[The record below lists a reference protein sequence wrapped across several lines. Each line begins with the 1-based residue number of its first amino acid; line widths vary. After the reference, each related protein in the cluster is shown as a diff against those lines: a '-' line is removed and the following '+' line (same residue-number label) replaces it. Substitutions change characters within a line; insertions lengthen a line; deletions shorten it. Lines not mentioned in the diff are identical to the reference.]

1 MSTLKVDNLLLQ
13 NNNTGTG
20 RILETF
26 GGFCNGSSFT
36 VLSGTY
42 PLEAV
47 TATQKLTGATLVDV
61 SGSTIKFV
69 PPAGTKTVLYEFT
82 MSVSAVDS
90 HGIAHFRSYIDSV
103 EVTNAKMS
111 ISANN
116 VSQDFITQKIPI
128 QCNDGTDNIDDAQFN
143 SWTALKEIKIQGR
156 SYGGSNES
164 EVHGTYYWDGTGGN
178 QFIKP
183 RLQITAIG

>member
-13 NNNTGTG
+13 NNNVGTG

-26 GGFCNGSSFT
+26 SGFCNGSSFS

-42 PLEAV
+42 ALETV
-47 TATQKLTGATLVDV
+47 TATQKLTGSTVVDIT
-61 SGSTIKFV
+61 GSTINYV
-69 PPAGTKTVLYEFT
+69 PPAGTKTVLYEFS
-82 MSVSAVDS
+82 MQVSSVDS
-90 HGIAHFRSYIDSV
+90 HGIAHFTSFIDSV
-103 EVTNAKMS
+103 EITNAKMT

-116 VSQDFITQKIPI
+116 VPNAFITQRIPI
-128 QCNDGTDNIDDAQFN
+128 RCNASTNNIDDAEFS
-143 SWTALKEIKIQGR
+143 SWTALKEIKIRGR
-156 SYGGSNES
+156 SYGSSNEA
-164 EVHGTYYWDGTGGN
+164 EVHGTYYWNGSTSN

>member
-1 MSTLKVDNLLLQ
+1 MSTLKVDNLLLS
-13 NNNTGTG
+13 NNNAGTG

-26 GGFCNGSSFT
+26 SGFCNGSSFT

-42 PLEAV
+42 ALETV
-47 TATQKLTGATLVDV
+47 TATQKLVSTTLVDV
-61 SGSTIKFV
+61 TGSKISYV

-82 MSVSAVDS
+82 MQVSSVDS

-103 EVTNAKMS
+103 EITNAKMS
-111 ISANN
+111 LSSNN
-116 VSQDFITQKIPI
+116 IPQNFVTQRIPI
-128 QCNDGTDNIDDAQFN
+128 QCNAGADNIDDAQFAN
-143 SWTALKEIKIQGR
+143 WTSLKEIKIQGR
-156 SYGGSNES
+156 SYGASNEA
-164 EVHGTYYWDGTGGN
+164 EVHGTYYWDGSASN

>member
-26 GGFCNGSSFT
+26 SGFCNGSSFS

-42 PLEAV
+42 ALEAV
-47 TATQKLTGATLVDV
+47 TATQKLTGTTLVDIT
-61 SGSTIKFV
+61 GSTINYV

-82 MSVSAVDS
+82 MQVSAVDS
-90 HGIAHFRSYIDSV
+90 HGIGHFRSYIDSV
-103 EVTNAKMS
+103 EVTNAKIS
-111 ISANN
+111 ISANTII
-116 VSQDFITQKIPI
+116 QGIFTQKIAI
-128 QCNDGTDNIDDAQFN
+128 QCNAGTNNIDDAQFT
-143 SWTALKEIKIQGR
+143 SWTASKEIKIQGR
-156 SYGGSNES
+156 SYSTSNEV
-164 EVHGTYYWDGTGGN
+164 EVHGTYYWDGAGSN

>member
-26 GGFCNGSSFT
+26 SGFCNGSSFS

-42 PLEAV
+42 TLEAV
-47 TATQKLTGATLVDV
+47 TVTKKLPTSYDDVTG
-61 SGSTIKFV
+61 SKISYV

-82 MSVSAVDS
+82 MSVTAVDS

-103 EVTNAKMS
+103 EITNAKMS

-116 VSQDFITQKIPI
+116 VSQDFITQRIPI
-128 QCNDGTDNIDDAQFN
+128 RCNAGTDNIDDAEFS
-143 SWTALKEIKIQGR
+143 SWTVLKEIKIQGR
-156 SYGGSNES
+156 SYSASNES

-183 RLQITAIG
+183 RLSITAIG

>member
-13 NNNTGTG
+13 DNTKGTG

-26 GGFCNGSSFT
+26 SGFCNGSSFS

-42 PLEAV
+42 TLETV
-47 TATQKLTGATLVDV
+47 TATQTLANTTYVDIE
-61 SGSTIKFV
+61 GSKISYI
-69 PPAGTKTVLYEFT
+69 PPVGTKTVLYEFT
-82 MSVSAVDS
+82 MQVSAVDS
-90 HGIAHFRSYIDSV
+90 HAIGHFRSYIDSV
-103 EVTNAKMS
+103 EVTNAKIS
-111 ISANN
+111 ISANTLI
-116 VSQDFITQKIPI
+116 QGIFTQRIPI
-128 QCNDGTDNIDDAQFN
+128 QCNAGDDNIDDAQFT

-156 SYGGSNES
+156 SYGTSNRVEIG
-164 EVHGTYYWDGTGGN
+164 GTRYWDGAATN